1 MNVALTI
8 YMIMS
13 KYQYELNIDIYFED
27 LPINFARRLM
37 ATATAG
43 ATTTALFGASATTS
57 LLLLLLLLL
66 HLLLLLLSL
75 LLHLLKRLSKLLRL
89 SLSPS
94 CSLLHHSGRSGA
106 AP

>member
-1 MNVALTI
+1 MNATMSI
-8 YMIMS
+8 CMIMS

-27 LPINFARRLM
+27 LPINFARRLV

-66 HLLLLLLSL
+66 HLL
-75 LLHLLKRLSKLLRL
+75 KRLSKLLSL
-89 SLSPS
+89 CLSPFS
-94 CSLLHHSGRSGA
+94 SLLHDSGRFDA
-106 AP
+106 APK